1 MKETALAGTIGVIGG
16 TVSTLFGGWNTSMTT
31 LVIFM
36 CIDYVTG
43 LMVAGV
49 FKKSKKTETGALESG
64 IGFKGLCRKVAIM
77 LAILVAC
84 RLDIVIGSTFV
95 RDATCIGFITN
106 ETISLLENFSLMGVK
121 LPKQLTKAIDI
132 LKAKEDEYEDTSE
145 E

>member
-1 MKETALAGTIGVIGG
+1 MKETAIASIIGIIGG